1 MSSYSD
7 WESVPVNPDSVDD
20 LGYVYVDWDVV
31 RTTQKDCSHLVFL
44 PKQEQLI
51 EQEAF
56 VIATESAVVD
66 IATYR

>member
-1 MSSYSD
+1 MPSYSD
-7 WESVPVNPDSVDD
+7 WESVPVDPDPVDD
-20 LGYVYVDWDVV
+20 LGYVYVNWDVV

-51 EQEAF
+51 DQEAF